1 MPIWQVVSSISA
13 QHHVVAFAK
22 FEVAMALCIDAS
34 NWPSFGRL
42 TIPWPAPGVP
52 NHIACFEKVSQWL
65 DFLSQ
70 FDLHP
75 AVPWPTATKY
85 LRAQKLYAYAWLE
98 FDFVKAGELMA
109 LAALEGALRDC
120 YGRKAVAVRAEHK
133 DRGEPML
140 AELMTYVI
148 ENDGLTDRIF
158 PFSQRYRQ
166 RPEERVVEAL
176 YESSS
181 DREKRRVSTKA
192 VKRSPS
198 VSMVAPP
205 ITLATI
211 RNGLA
216 HGELL
221 EGWPWAGL
229 LEIVKDLIEYAYRA
243 RITEVSA
250 NPDLLRFP

>member
-1 MPIWQVVSSISA
+1 MVLSV
-13 QHHVVAFAK
+13 
-22 FEVAMALCIDAS
+22 DAS
-34 NWPSFGRL
+34 HWPTSGRL

-52 NHIACFEKVSQWL
+52 NHIACFESANQWL
-65 DFLSQ
+65 GFLHQ

-98 FDFVKAGELMA
+98 FDFVKAGEMMA

-120 YGRKAVAVRAEHK
+120 YGRKVIAVRAENK
-133 DRGEPML
+133 GRGEPML
-140 AELMTYVI
+140 AEFMTYMI
-148 ENDGLTDRIF
+148 EHDGLTDRTF

-166 RPEERVVEAL
+166 RPKERVVEAL
-176 YESSS
+176 YESSV
-181 DREKRRVSTKA
+181 DREKRRIRTKA
-192 VKRSPS
+192 AKRSPS
-198 VSMVAPP
+198 ASIVVSP

-216 HGELL
+216 HGEPL

-243 RITEVSA
+243 RIAEVRA
-250 NPDLLRFP
+250 NPDLLRCP